1 MMWLAW
7 RQVRTPAVVVAAAV
21 AATVALL
28 LLTGPRLAD
37 AFVTGGL
44 ADCAAGRETDAGT
57 LTCGD
62 LERRFLGSYPQLK
75 FAGAV
80 LVAMPALVGA
90 FWGAPLVARE
100 LESGT
105 YRLAWAQSVTRSR
118 WLAVKLAV
126 AGLLATAVTAALS
139 LAYTWWAV
147 PLDRLDSRIAPGTF
161 AQRGIVPI
169 AYALFAVMLGVA
181 AGAVIRRTVPA
192 MAVAVGGFVA
202 VRLAVQAWARPWLAD
217 PEVLRYPTF
226 TFFGDEPPGRVAA
239 DNGWVLA
246 SHTVDGTGR
255 VVSSGGTIRDD
266 VAAEMCRLGTD
277 VPSKEQL
284 DACGQQL
291 GLHDVVRF
299 VPGDRFWALQLREA
313 ALLLALAVAVGA
325 FSFWWVSRRAIG

>member
-1 MMWLAW
+1 MTWLAW
-7 RQVRTPAVVVAAAV
+7 RQVRTPAVVVGAAV
-21 AATVALL
+21 AATVVLL

-37 AFVTGGL
+37 DFATGGL
-44 ADCAAGRETDAGT
+44 ADCAAGHETDAGT

-62 LERRFLGSYPQLK
+62 LERRFLGSYPQLR
-75 FAGAV
+75 FVGAV
-80 LVAMPALVGA
+80 LIALPALVGA

-105 YRLAWAQSVTRSR
+105 YRLAWVQSVTRTR

-126 AGLLATAVTAALS
+126 AGLLATAVAGALS
-139 LAYTWWAV
+139 LSYTWWAE
-147 PLDRLDSRIAPGTF
+147 PFDRLGSRIAPGAF
-161 AQRGIVPI
+161 AQRGIVPV
-169 AYALFAVMLGVA
+169 AYAVLAVTFGVA
-181 AGAVIRRTVPA
+181 AGAVVRRTVPA

-217 PEVLRYPTF
+217 AVVLRYPTF

-239 DNGWVLA
+239 GRGWVLA

-266 VAAEMCRLGTD
+266 VAAEMCRLGTEL
-277 VPSKEQL
+277 PTKEQL

-299 VPGDRFWALQLREA
+299 VPADRFWALQVTEA
-313 ALLLALAVAVGA
+313 ALLLALAVAAGA
-325 FSFWWVSRRAIG
+325 FCFWWVGRRATG